1 MSEVFEAKQ
10 MREAVVP
17 KLNQCQMARK
27 MGIDRS
33 YLLRM
38 ENGVMPWPT
47 HRKADF
53 LRVLHEWRANP
64 TPIPRKGRKDVGKRR
79 RRWRRRSRAE
89 MEAARALA
97 VVPHSHGEVT
107 GIG

>member
-1 MSEVFEAKQ
+1 MSEVFDAKT

-17 KLNQCQMARK
+17 KLSGNQVARK

-33 YLLRM
+33 YLLELER
-38 ENGVMPWPT
+38 GTRPWT
-47 HRKADF
+47 TQRKADF
-53 LRVLHEWRANP
+53 LRVLHEWRSDP
-64 TPIPRKGRKDVGKRR
+64 KPIPRKPRNDKGKKR

-89 MEAARALA
+89 IEAARAL
-97 VVPHSHGEVT
+97 VPVPHSHGEIV